1 MNDCPFDQDGKLKP
15 QHMRIPPLV
24 QSISNVTLSQHAST
38 VLLNPLHSFFLLLP
52 PFSRFNFSL
61 RKYCFPN
68 VRTAQIDLLYAHAE
82 FINDHF
88 QLWVSDWFRK
98 RDSSSSRMTL
108 ERPDPRLSAHFHSAE
123 SGPRRTVSAGGTF
136 AVETESKMFADAF
149 FARDSRSTDFTR
161 DATPTEMTNGH
172 DFTRNVFDI
181 NMESVEATVQRGPVK
196 ATERSIEKVGSY
208 TDPYPCA
215 CDCSVS
221 LNRKRR
227 FIAHIAVTRVA

>member
-1 MNDCPFDQDGKLKP
+1 
-15 QHMRIPPLV
+15 MRLPPLV
-24 QSISNVTLSQHAST
+24 QSQNNQKQSNVTLSQHAST
-38 VLLNPLHSFFLLLP
+38 VLLNPLHSFFLLLS

-61 RKYCFPN
+61 RKCCFPN

-123 SGPRRTVSAGGTF
+123 SGPRRWVSAGGTF

-149 FARDSRSTDFTR
+149 FARDATR
-161 DATPTEMTNGH
+161 TEMNNGH

-196 ATERSIEKVGSY
+196 STERSIEKVGTY
-208 TDPYPCA
+208 TYPSPCA